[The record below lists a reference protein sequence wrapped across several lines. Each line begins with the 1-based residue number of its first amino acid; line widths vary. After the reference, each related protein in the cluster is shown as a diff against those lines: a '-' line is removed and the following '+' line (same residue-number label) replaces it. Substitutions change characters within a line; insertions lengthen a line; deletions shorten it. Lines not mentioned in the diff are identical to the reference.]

1 MWIVKCTISLFNS
14 FCSNVA
20 KQVKLHVFV
29 ASLPYL
35 KGKLLLPKPRTDYL
49 KRSFSYSG
57 AHLWNNL
64 PEDVL

>member
-1 MWIVKCTISLFNS
+1 MWIVQCTTSLFDS

-20 KQVKLHVFV
+20 KQAKLHVSV